1 MHPTPHANPTVRTMR
16 LLHIIT
22 DLRTGGAEH
31 LMVHLLPHLR
41 SLGHHVS
48 LLCFDGTP
56 TPFMQALPQEL

>member
-1 MHPTPHANPTVRTMR
+1 MRPTPHANPTVRTMR

-41 SLGHHVS
+41 SLGHHV
-48 LLCFDGTP
+48 
-56 TPFMQALPQEL
+56 